1 MTTYKELLAQRE
13 ALEQQIAE
21 ARRNEISQAVAEIRE
36 KVTMYGLTATD
47 IFGGPVTAKRSS
59 STLGKTVPPK
69 YRNPN
74 TGETW
79 TGRGKPPK
87 WIADQNRDQYLIP

>member
-1 MTTYKELLAQRE
+1 MTTYKELLVQRE

-21 ARRNEISQAVAEIRE
+21 ARRNEVSQAVAEIRE
-36 KVTMYGLTATD
+36 KVATLGLTAID
-47 IFGGPVTAKRSS
+47 IFGGPSTAKRS
-59 STLGKTVPPK
+59 TAGRTVPPK

>member
-21 ARRNEISQAVAEIRE
+21 ARRNEIAQAVAEIRE
-36 KVTMYGLTATD
+36 KVNTYGLTSND
-47 IFGGPVTAKRSS
+47 IFGGPATIKRS
-59 STLGKTVPPK
+59 TAGRTVPPK

-87 WIADQNRDQYLIP
+87 WIADQDRNQYLIP